1 MVRSRNSARFF
12 SPSCPFD
19 VPLASHEPC
28 VNTTSRRREDLN
40 FGAEHRSL
48 VAAQNC
54 GVIREAL
61 VESTDFDG
69 QEEEPTDNHRALC

>member
-28 VNTTSRRREDLN
+28 VNTTSRRREELN

-48 VAAQNC
+48 AAAQNC

-61 VESTDFDG
+61 AESTGFDG
-69 QEEEPTDNHRALC
+69 QEEELIISH